1 MISNRPRIARASCKC
16 LSALMAKAALILT
29 CATPIPSDAETV
41 FPPLKQGLWE
51 YQRSFKGGPE
61 GIAVQSSYRRCA
73 NPSKDFER
81 QSSVLAKAGC
91 TFRFAKADQET
102 VDRTAT
108 CKVSDGSTLV
118 TRTWLRAGGNSQF
131 SARIESGEM
140 LGNAPSTTVEELK
153 AKRIGDC
160 RMDS

>member
-1 MISNRPRIARASCKC
+1 MMSNRTKRTLVLFKF
-16 LSALMAKAALILT
+16 LSAAAAKAGHILT
-29 CATPIPSDAETV
+29 CATPLLSTAETV

-51 YQRSFKGGPE
+51 YQRSVKGGPE
-61 GIAVQSSYRRCA
+61 GMAPESSYRRCT

-81 QSSVLAKAGC
+81 QSSMLAKAGC
-91 TFRFAKADQET
+91 TFRFAKADQAT

-118 TRTWLRAGGNSQF
+118 NRTWLRANGNGEF
-131 SARIESGEM
+131 SARIESGGM
-140 LGNAPSTTVEELK
+140 LGNAPSKTVEELK

-160 RMDS
+160 KMDS